1 MVSALLGPSPDPFVR
16 PEKTKGWPVSWEHKG
31 SAFGAFGYLPHCDLV
46 PWDQER
52 AKAPERA
59 WPADG
64 AVCRLYDGKRKNKTA
79 WKPTTWQHH
88 GPSFP
93 AVAPLATSLSAPALR
108 NLQKKAKRDK
118 ESKPTELDQSLDRTR
133 AHSVACLTAATI
145 SSWSRQSLSSPS
157 HASNKAMSNASHGES
172 RMPSKASR
180 RPSKA
185 EKGESVPV
193 RSASKR
199 RQSEPAWKIYG
210 EILLDWWCNNS
221 VTVTTGHNRSFN
233 LSTTLKG
240 LQNWSKHTE
249 GLAAAVSANR
259 CLSRCAAR
267 CIFGLRSTTV
277 SICVLCDDFP
287 CSKRW
292 RASNPEICNSWNL
305 KHKNI
310 QQFFGFTMQL
320 TRLMLWPW
328 QSTWAKYAALMLFVR
343 QIGCWTWASSMWW
356 KHWSARCPRPC
367 DMWHG
372 WHSLTLT
379 RQIRVKS

>member
-1 MVSALLGPSPDPFVR
+1 MFVSVFLQRKSSIDSSEILQLRKRTEISICRLDVFRLFDKNLTFFDDQEWKRIPTVGRELDPSMVSALLGPSPDPFVR
-16 PEKTKGWPVSWEHKG
+16 PEKMKGWPVSWEHKG
-31 SAFGAFGYLPHCDLV
+31 SAFGTFGYLPHCDLV

-64 AVCRLYDGKRKNKTA
+64 AVCRLYDDKRKNKTA

-133 AHSVACLTAATI
+133 AHSVACLTAAATI

-157 HASNKAMSNASHGES
+157 HASNKAMSHASHGES

-185 EKGESVPV
+185 EKAESVPA

-221 VTVTTGHNRSFN
+221 VTVTSGHNRSTMFN

-240 LQNWSKHTE
+240 LQNWSKNTE

-259 CLSRCAAR
+259 YLSRCAAR

-287 CSKRW
+287 CSKSW
-292 RASNPEICNSWNL
+292 RAS
-305 KHKNI
+305 K
-310 QQFFGFTMQL
+310 
-320 TRLMLWPW
+320 
-328 QSTWAKYAALMLFVR
+328 
-343 QIGCWTWASSMWW
+343 
-356 KHWSARCPRPC
+356 PR
-367 DMWHG
+367 D
-372 WHSLTLT
+372 L
-379 RQIRVKS
+379 

>member
-1 MVSALLGPSPDPFVR
+1 MGRELDPSMVSALLGPSPDPFVR
-16 PEKTKGWPVSWEHKG
+16 PEKMKGWPVSWEHKG
-31 SAFGAFGYLPHCDLV
+31 SAFGTFGYLPHCDLV

-64 AVCRLYDGKRKNKTA
+64 AVCRLYDDKRKNKTA

-118 ESKPTELDQSLDRTR
+118 ESKPPELDQSLDRTR
-133 AHSVACLTAATI
+133 AHSVACLTAAATI

-157 HASNKAMSNASHGES
+157 HASNKAMSHASHGES

-185 EKGESVPV
+185 EKAESVPV

-210 EILLDWWCNNS
+210 EILLD
-221 VTVTTGHNRSFN
+221 
-233 LSTTLKG
+233 
-240 LQNWSKHTE
+240 
-249 GLAAAVSANR
+249 
-259 CLSRCAAR
+259 
-267 CIFGLRSTTV
+267 
-277 SICVLCDDFP
+277 
-287 CSKRW
+287 
-292 RASNPEICNSWNL
+292 
-305 KHKNI
+305 
-310 QQFFGFTMQL
+310 
-320 TRLMLWPW
+320 
-328 QSTWAKYAALMLFVR
+328 
-343 QIGCWTWASSMWW
+343 
-356 KHWSARCPRPC
+356 
-367 DMWHG
+367 
-372 WHSLTLT
+372 
-379 RQIRVKS
+379 